1 MVVKRRFSQ
10 NVLVFLLLSGA
21 LLLTAGW
28 VRMPQAATLSVKG
41 QVTNGTPGGEVPTG
55 LEVSLHAFAGG
66 KEVETLTIPLAA
78 DGSFVF
84 EGVTAGEDRTFV
96 AQVTYQGVD
105 YFSEAV
111 APASDQRELELPI
124 VIYET
129 TEEPTSVQV
138 AQLHIFVTGMEG
150 RLMVEEYFLIGNE
163 GDRTYIGAADPEVGD
178 RVTVRFTLPEGAEDL
193 TFDGPGLGERFV
205 EQAGGFADTRPIP
218 PGSVTS
224 EVVFYYTL
232 PYREGLQVEQAVDVP
247 VKSVVILM
255 VQGDLALE
263 GAGLEPMGTVDTQMG
278 PALSYVGGPLAAG
291 ESLAFT
297 LVAAP
302 PPVMEPSV
310 STDHPAVAP
319 TRNVTR
325 ETAVGLA
332 ALALAVMGAAL
343 LWRPPAPG
351 PVPSRVRPLV
361 EQIAA
366 LDREYELGRVPE
378 ETYLERREKLKQRTL
393 ALWKQQEEDTAS
405 R

>member
-10 NVLVFLLLSGA
+10 NVFVFLSFFGV

-28 VRMPQAATLSVKG
+28 ARMPQAPTLSVKG
-41 QVTNGTPGGEVPTG
+41 QVTNGTPGGEVPAG
-55 LEVSLHAFAGG
+55 LEVSLYAFAGG
-66 KEVETLTIPLAA
+66 EEVEILTTSLAA

-84 EGVTAGEDRTFV
+84 EGVTAGEDWTFM

-105 YFSEAV
+105 YSSEAMV
-111 APASDQRELELPI
+111 PAPDQRELELPI

-163 GDRTYIGAADPEVGD
+163 GDRTYVGAVDPETGD

-205 EQAGGFADTRPIP
+205 EQTDGFADTRPIP

-263 GAGLEPMGTVDTQMG
+263 GPGLEPMGTVDTQMG
-278 PALSYVGGPLAAG
+278 PALSYIAGPLAAG
-291 ESLAFT
+291 ERLAFT
-297 LVAAP
+297 LMPAP
-302 PPVMEPSV
+302 LPVMESAGPA
-310 STDHPAVAP
+310 DHPAAVP
-319 TRNVTR
+319 TRNVAR
-325 ETAVGLA
+325 EAAVGLA
-332 ALALAVMGAAL
+332 TLAVAVIGAAL

-351 PVPSRVRPLV
+351 PVPPRVRPLV

-366 LDREYELGRVPE
+366 LDMEYQSGRISE
-378 ETYLERREKLKQRTL
+378 ETYHRRRGELVQRARDLLERWAAR
-393 ALWKQQEEDTAS
+393 
-405 R
+405 